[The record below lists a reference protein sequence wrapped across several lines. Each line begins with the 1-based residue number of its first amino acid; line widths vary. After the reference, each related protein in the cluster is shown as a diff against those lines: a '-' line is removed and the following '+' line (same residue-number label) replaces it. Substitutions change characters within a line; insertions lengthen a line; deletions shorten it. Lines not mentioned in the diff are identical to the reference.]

1 MDLRDHVVM
10 RRAEALNA
18 PDADSER
25 SIGFGRDF
33 GIGYRA
39 GRSCAHAANM
49 PVCHF
54 YFVGGEAWCRGNP

>member
-1 MDLRDHVVM
+1 MNFRDDEEV
-10 RRAEALNA
+10 RGTEAFNV
-18 PDADSER
+18 PYADSER

-54 YFVGGEAWCRGNP
+54 YFVGGEAWCRES